1 MFGSDSIATIRRKTT
16 IISLGISEISEINY
30 FISAC
35 PSAMYVNIFL
45 IAKIILIHIS

>member
-16 IISLGISEISEINY
+16 IISLGISEINY